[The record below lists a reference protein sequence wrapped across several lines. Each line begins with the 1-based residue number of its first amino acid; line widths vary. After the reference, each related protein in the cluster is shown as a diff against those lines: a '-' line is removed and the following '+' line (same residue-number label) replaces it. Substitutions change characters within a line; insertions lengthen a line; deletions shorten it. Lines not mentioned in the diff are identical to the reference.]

1 MTAVGPCP
9 PLERW
14 QILLAAPPGAPPD
27 AALLQHLDGCPAC
40 QTRLQELAAG
50 AEFQGQVAARLRET
64 DTVAPRPGSSS
75 HVPPAAE
82 PPAPAAATPRAMPPT
97 CSADRP
103 RQDTVVRERLGRY
116 EILGELGR
124 GGMGVVYLARDS
136 VLGRAVAIKLPKGAW
151 AHDPVALARFLREA
165 RAAAAVNSRFVV
177 AIHAVEG
184 GDDGPFLVMEYVRG
198 TSLQQRLNREG
209 PLPTAEI
216 VRIGLAI
223 ASGLAAAHERGVL
236 HRDIK
241 PGNVL
246 LAEDGEVKIADFG
259 LARAVGDEGLT
270 SVEILAGTP
279 EYLAPE
285 QIAAERVD
293 QRADLFSLGSVLY
306 AMCTGVAPFAG
317 PTALSAV
324 HRVAEVEPRP
334 IRELNPEIPDWL
346 ERLVRRLHA
355 KAPAQR
361 IQSARDVV
369 RWLQQGGPPQDA
381 PAIPAAAAPNPSDAR
396 RTRVLIGGGLAVAA
410 IAAAALL
417 GWGLLAGA
425 GGRNPV
431 ASPERKPV
439 SSSPVIAATPSESYI
454 VVSDSAGR
462 ESRFKRLADAI
473 QAATAG
479 GTLTLYGAGPYVTE
493 PLHLDE
499 KPLTLQ
505 AAPGS
510 TPVISLAET
519 AGPAAETDSD
529 PVSPHG
535 DLLQAAGPLTLAG
548 LVLEARGRGGA
559 DPNEA
564 LSLIRYTGPDL
575 RLRHCRLRFVQG
587 GSCLRLDG
595 AAACEVLDSEL
606 HAGFGTAIFWHGGKQ
621 PEDSQ
626 RPRRLT
632 LRNGIV
638 TGRTALGLDLPLY
651 SPLAITL
658 TDNTLVTLDACR
670 LVDAGLLAA
679 GPGSPPLR
687 PFIHA
692 ERNVLDHEFL
702 VVYCPLG
709 GQRPQGKQPAGLT
722 ETRRMARL
730 LMWSGEA
737 NLFSS
742 QQRAFLAVRPPRTE
756 RPVVP
761 VGMPLTAAEWSAI
774 WNGAEVE
781 PRTADLQ
788 YAGGERLRERALLD
802 PGGFPAS
809 AFRLTVPA
817 PAGPAP
823 VPRGAGTTKSGPA
836 GPLASRFL

>member
-9 PLERW
+9 APERW
-14 QILLAAPPGAPPD
+14 QALLAAPPGALPD
-27 AALLQHLDGCPAC
+27 AAILQHLDGCPAC
-40 QTRLQELAAG
+40 QTQLQELAAG
-50 AEFQGQVAARLRET
+50 VAFQGQVAARLRDT
-64 DTVAPRPGSSS
+64 DTFAPRPESAS
-75 HVPPAAE
+75 HVPPIAE
-82 PPAPAAATPRAMPPT
+82 PPDPAAATPRAMPPT
-97 CSADRP
+97 WSDDRP

-136 VLGRAVAIKLPKGAW
+136 MLGRAVAIKLPTGAW

-177 AIHAVEG
+177 SIHAVEG

-209 PLPTAEI
+209 RLPTTEI

-317 PTALSAV
+317 PTALAAV
-324 HRVAEVEPRP
+324 HRVAEAEPRP

-346 ERLVRRLHA
+346 ERLVQRLHA
-355 KAPAQR
+355 KGPDQR
-361 IQSARDVV
+361 IQSAREVV
-369 RWLQQGGPPQDA
+369 RWLQQGGPPEDVLA
-381 PAIPAAAAPNPSDAR
+381 VLAPNATAR
-396 RTRVLIGGGLAVAA
+396 TGHRRKGLLAGGALAVAA
-410 IAAAALL
+410 AALV
-417 GWGLLAGA
+417 GWALLAGS
-425 GGRNPV
+425 GGRDPV
-431 ASPERKPV
+431 AAPEREPV
-439 SSSPVIAATPSESYI
+439 SSPPGAATVPSESYI
-454 VVSDSAGR
+454 VVGDTAGH
-462 ESRFKRLADAI
+462 ETRFTRLADAL
-473 QAATAG
+473 QAATADS
-479 GTLTLYGAGPYVTE
+479 TLTLHGAGPFVTE
-493 PLHLDE
+493 PLELGG

-505 AAPGS
+505 AAPGG
-510 TPVISLAET
+510 TPVISLAAT
-519 AGPAAETDSD
+519 AGPATGTSADSAL
-529 PVSPHG
+529 PSRG
-535 DLLQAAGPLTLAG
+535 LLQAEGPLTLAG
-548 LVLEARGRGGA
+548 LVLEARGRGG
-559 DPNEA
+559 DD
-564 LSLIRYTGPDL
+564 LSDAPTLIRYSGPDL
-575 RLRHCRLRFVQG
+575 RLRHCRLQFIPG
-587 GSCLRLDG
+587 GCCLRLEG
-595 AAACEVLDSEL
+595 VAVCEVLDSEF
-606 HAGFGTAIFWHGGKQ
+606 HAGFGTAVCWHDGKG
-621 PEDSQ
+621 PAGLQ
-626 RPRRLT
+626 RPRQLT
-632 LRNGIV
+632 LRNCIGS
-638 TGRTALGLDLPLY
+638 GRTALSLDLPLY
-651 SPLAITL
+651 SPLAVTL

-679 GPGSPPLR
+679 GPGNLPLR

-761 VGMPLTAAEWSAI
+761 PGMPLTAAEWSAI
-774 WNGAEVE
+774 WNGAEIE
-781 PRTADLQ
+781 PCTADLQ
-788 YAGGERLRERALLD
+788 YAGGERLRERAFLT
-802 PGGFPAS
+802 PGGLPAS
-809 AFRLTVPA
+809 AFQVID
-817 PAGPAP
+817 P
-823 VPRGAGTTKSGPA
+823 VPTNASPLPSGAQPPKPGPP
-836 GPLASRFL
+836 GPPSRSSL